1 MKKCKQCGRMLQDE
15 CFKQYPSRGKGIYK
29 STPGRFPTCKECET
43 FNRHANAA
51 WKADPRT
58 TEQQSLV
65 DAAIRIYKDQIA
77 KGLEPIGPLAKSLSK
92 PTQQVT
98 PIEDYIVANLPPDIS
113 GIPDDAK
120 DVMLELQNL
129 QSVDIAKYGLAEY
142 RDKLEVLEESLY
154 DVMNDKLASEQKE
167 LLNWHWDRVKEFER
181 SSGEYDR
188 VNSIK
193 DSMLKE

>member
-58 TEQQSLV
+58 AEQQSLV
-65 DAAIRIYKDQIA
+65 DAAIRIYRDQIA

-92 PTQQVT
+92 PVQPTT
-98 PIEDYIVANLPPDIS
+98 NPIEEYISANRPTDDI
-113 GIPDDAK
+113 
-120 DVMLELQNL
+120 VMDELKNL
-129 QSVDIAKYGLAEY
+129 QSVDIAEYGLAEY
-142 RDKLEVLEESLY
+142 RDKLEELEESLY
-154 DVMNDKLASEQKE
+154 DTMNDKLTDEQKE
-167 LLNWHWDRVKEFER
+167 MLNWHWDRVKEFEY

-193 DSMLKE
+193 DSMLSE

>member
-51 WKADPRT
+51 WRADPRT

-77 KGLEPIGPLAKSLSK
+77 KGLEPIGPLAKSLRE
-92 PTQQVT
+92 PAQQAT
-98 PIEDYIVANLPPDIS
+98 PIEDYIMANLPPDIS
-113 GIPDDAK
+113 DIPDDAK

-142 RDKLEVLEESLY
+142 RDKLEELEESLY
-154 DVMNDKLASEQKE
+154 DAMNDKLASEQKE
-167 LLNWHWDRVKEFER
+167 MLNWHWDRVKEFER

-193 DSMLKE
+193 DSMLSE